1 MKRAGWLEVLACVP
15 STGGGA
21 CASMSIILHVQR
33 EMVFSEN
40 SMKKVKKK
48 LRRFFNRR
56 SVNFK

>member
-33 EMVFSEN
+33 ESGIFGELHE
-40 SMKKVKKK
+40 KG
-48 LRRFFNRR
+48 
-56 SVNFK
+56 